1 MDAMEKSHEFE
12 SSIVSSLFNVRQL
25 VWTELSSVISNI
37 KDQFDRSN
45 KERAGDITRL
55 LDENQSLTE
64 VLNRL
69 QEIVEGKEIE
79 IHGLRRQLQS
89 FYAGRP
95 ICSVCTREIKAPTG
109 KCNFETERCLTDRR
123 SSVRKSCPCHPCIN
137 ALLEARKRVR
147 SDSTFS
153 SIPLDASVAPGELP
167 KPKPSRWKL
176 TMDSKPSSKRRC
188 IRVSVGAVS
197 TNPDALD
204 CNSQESNPYDR
215 GNGQQTIV
223 QGNIFRFVLLSNI
236 ENSKIACF
244 TLR

>member
-12 SSIVSSLFNVRQL
+12 SSIVSSLFDVRQL

-64 VLNRL
+64 VLSRL

-95 ICSVCTREIKAPTG
+95 MCSVCTREIKAPSG
-109 KCNFETERCLTDRR
+109 KCNFETERYLTDKR

-153 SIPLDASVAPGELP
+153 SVPLDASVAPSELP

-176 TMDSKPSSKRRC
+176 TMDSRPSTKRRC
-188 IRVSVGAVS
+188 VRASVGAVS
-197 TNPDALD
+197 TNPDTRD
-204 CNSQESNPYDR
+204 CNIQKSNPDDR
-215 GNGQQTIV
+215 GNGEKTIV
-223 QGNIFRFVLLSNI
+223 Q
-236 ENSKIACF
+236 
-244 TLR
+244 